1 MQSCLNKWLRHLFE
15 KSTPVR
21 KDSHRRFELFGKCFD
36 FVVIFFQGRS
46 NLFHTMI
53 SLHVGKDE
61 PSLMNLPVLGKNTP
75 PASDG
80 STRNKKNGSFRKK
93 LLRKRVI
100 FPAVACILVAAA
112 AVRFLGGGQTAAAA
126 GQSYVTA
133 AVERRDI
140 TAQITGSGTLEA
152 ANSYSVTTF
161 VEGTILTADFEE
173 GDQVEAGTVLYT
185 IDDSDMSST
194 LEQAEISLNQSQ
206 RNYDNKLEELEN
218 LTLTA
223 PKAGRVLSLDVE
235 VGDEVSAGQT
245 VATVRNSDTMC
256 LELPFLADEAASFFV
271 GQSASV
277 TLDNTFETLTGTVT
291 KISGNN
297 EVLTGNV
304 IVRNVTIEVSNP
316 GGLSTTQTG
325 SASIGGVDSAGSG
338 SFTYEAEKAVT
349 AQVSGEVSQIYVSEG
364 SWVDQDAPI
373 LTLTSD
379 ALEDEI
385 QSASESLRNA
395 QLSLDSRYD
404 QLDDYTVTSPI
415 QGTIIDKNYNAGE
428 NAEANQVLCTIYDLS
443 YLTMTLSVDELD
455 ISSIAVGQQVSVTAD
470 AVEGTVYQGVVTKV
484 SVAGTSSGSA
494 TTYPVTIRIDE
505 TDGLLPGM
513 NVDASITLNSAE
525 DVLAIPSAA
534 LNRGDTVLVT
544 ADSPSAANGTL
555 SEVTGTEGEEY
566 YSVTVEVG
574 TSDSSY
580 LEITSGLQEGDTVVY
595 IPTTASSETPFGMMG
610 TMPAGGMGGAMPS
623 GGMGGGPGGR

>member
-1 MQSCLNKWLRHLFE
+1 
-15 KSTPVR
+15 
-21 KDSHRRFELFGKCFD
+21 
-36 FVVIFFQGRS
+36 
-46 NLFHTMI
+46 
-53 SLHVGKDE
+53 
-61 PSLMNLPVLGKNTP
+61 MNLPVLGKNTP

-80 STRNKKNGSFRKK
+80 STRNKKTGSFRKK

-126 GQSYVTA
+126 GQGYVTA

-277 TLDNTFETLTGTVT
+277 TLDSTFETLTGTVT

-325 SASIGGVDSAGSG
+325 SATVNGVDSAAGG
-338 SFTYEAEKAVT
+338 TFTYEAEEAVT
-349 AQVSGEVSQIYVSEG
+349 ARVSGEVSQILVSEG
-364 SWVDQDAPI
+364 GWVEKNGAI

-379 ALEDEI
+379 DLEDEV

-404 QLDDYTVTSPI
+404 QLEDYTITSPI

-428 NAEANQVLCTIYDLS
+428 ISEANQVLCTIYDLS
-443 YLTMTLSVDELD
+443 YLTMTLNVDELD
-455 ISSIAVGQQVSVTAD
+455 ISSIAVGQTVSVTAD
-470 AVEGTVYQGVVTKV
+470 AVEGTVYEGVVTKV
-484 SVAGTSSGSA
+484 SVAGTSTGSA
-494 TTYPVTIRIDE
+494 TTYPVTIRIDD

-513 NVDASITLNSAE
+513 NVDAAITLESAA
-525 DVLAIPSAA
+525 DVLAIPTAA
-534 LNRGDTVLVT
+534 LNRGNTVLVT

-555 SEVTGTEGEEY
+555 SETAGADGEEY

-574 TSDSSY
+574 TSDDSY
-580 LEITSGLQEGDTVVY
+580 LEILSGLQEGDTVVY
-595 IPTTASSETPFGMMG
+595 IPTSSSSQGGFGMMG
-610 TMPAGGMGGAMPS
+610 GGMMGAGGMPS
-623 GGMGGGPGGR
+623 GGMPSGGGMGGGAPGGR